1 METPKIKATNTPFGQ
16 RVLAAIVFSDV
27 VSFSARMNADEENTL
42 RMVADDLAR
51 MREVCEDHEGQVLKS
66 TGDGLVM
73 YFTSAVQAVSCALD
87 VQNMYAERERE
98 AQEGDALSLK
108 HRIGIHLGDVFL
120 SATDVMGDGVNIAA
134 RLEGEAKPGGIC
146 ISQTV
151 YDVVKNKLELKTTY
165 LGPRDLKNIKEAVP
179 VYRIILAA
187 QDGDEATDA
196 DVSVA
201 GKEQAE
207 RKLSFLWIGLGMGAV
222 AAILAVVFL
231 VVLPEDAAPVGPEQL
246 VRTSTSRSGST
257 PPASAASST
266 GKAAEADASQPAD
279 GVGGTGGSGE
289 LAAAS
294 QPAQPDPTVQQLVDV
309 VQQLVQAGQA
319 QQAQQAQAQTL
330 AASPAQATATASTVT
345 PPVAATAGAPA
356 YVSSSQQEPAAAS
369 NQDLLDWLKASMGPY
384 SKGWPLKATFKRKGL
399 DLPVDAWHADWD
411 PYNDFCMVSSLRGA
425 RAYRYDELVE
435 RNFAGLLYSLL
446 EVGVRRGTPTSS
458 YLLQGITNYMTAHD
472 LTELQEKTHTLLQ

>member
-1 METPKIKATNTPFGQ
+1 MVTSRIKATNTPFGQ

-66 TGDGLVM
+66 TGDGLMM

-87 VQNMYAERERE
+87 VQNMYAARERE

-134 RLEGEAKPGGIC
+134 RLEGEANPGGIC

-187 QDGDEATDA
+187 QDGDEATPA
-196 DVSVA
+196 DVSVE
-201 GKEQAE
+201 GKEQGE
-207 RKLSFLWIGLGMGAV
+207 RKLPFLWIGLGIGAV

-231 VVLPEDAAPVGPEQL
+231 VVLPEDAAQVGPEQL
-246 VRTSTSRSGST
+246 ARTSTSRSAST
-257 PPASAASST
+257 PPASAALST
-266 GKAAEADASQPAD
+266 GKAGEVDASKPAD

-289 LAAAS
+289 LVAAS

-319 QQAQQAQAQTL
+319 QQARAQAQTL
-330 AASPAQATATASTVT
+330 AASHAQATASTSTVT
-345 PPVAATAGAPA
+345 PPAAATAGALA

-369 NQDLLDWLKASMGPY
+369 HQDLLDWMKASMGAY

-425 RAYRYDELVE
+425 RAYRYDKLVE

-472 LTELQEKTHTLLQ
+472 LTELQERTYTLLQ